1 MGVKDAFDAGDFGY
15 MAEGL
20 PLRVSGVKHK
30 ATVEVTVQ
38 GTEGAAATGSQ
49 ERQNKYSLTT
59 LKNTNIFDLN
69 NISSVF

>member
-38 GTEGAAATGSQ
+38 GTEGAAATGIP
-49 ERQNKYSLTT
+49 L
-59 LKNTNIFDLN
+59 L
-69 NISSVF
+69 

>member
-38 GTEGAAATGSQ
+38 GTEGAAATGSK
-49 ERQNKYSLTT
+49 ERQNKYSF
-59 LKNTNIFDLN
+59 NIFQN
-69 NISSVF
+69 MKTGRSMI

>member
-38 GTEGAAATGSQ
+38 GTEGAAATGSK
-49 ERQNKYSLTT
+49 E
-59 LKNTNIFDLN
+59 D
-69 NISSVF
+69 